1 MTKHIGDE
9 RIVELAFD
17 PDTVSRVED
26 LHFEN
31 CGTCFRKFVE
41 LVKEVEHQ
49 RRDPIV
55 IS

>member
-1 MTKHIGDE
+1 MTKHISDE
-9 RIVELAFD
+9 RIVELAVD
-17 PDTVSRVED
+17 PVTVSRLED

-41 LVKEVEHQ
+41 LVKEAEHQ
-49 RRDPIV
+49 RREPIV